1 MSPQGSRRPKN
12 FTVSEANATLPL
24 VRAIITDL
32 VALSKDVID
41 RRQRLSLLSRGRIR
55 SAKDQDLY
63 QEELA
68 QIDEELEKDSRQL
81 QEYVEELRQ
90 IGVEPKSATEG
101 LVDFPSMVDGRPAY
115 LCWKLGE
122 PEILYWHELDAG
134 FRGRQPLTVEAG
146 AGDDFSGGASQT
158 P

>member
-63 QEELA
+63 QEELRRSTRSWKKTA
-68 QIDEELEKDSRQL
+68 ASCRNTLRNSARLAWSRKVPRKGWSTSL
-81 QEYVEELRQ
+81 
-90 IGVEPKSATEG
+90 PWSTA
-101 LVDFPSMVDGRPAY
+101 GRPI
-115 LCWKLGE
+115 C
-122 PEILYWHELDAG
+122 AG
-134 FRGRQPLTVEAG
+134 SWASLRSSIGMSWMPVSG
-146 AGDDFSGGASQT
+146 AGSR
-158 P
+158 